1 MLPSIF
7 ISHGSPML
15 MLRDNS
21 TTRFFQN
28 LPSTYK
34 KPEFILVISA
44 HWVTKNL
51 KILYEE
57 SPSLIYDFY
66 GFPKELYDLKYDAI
80 SSKEKSDEIALLFEQ
95 NGISIEKDDFR
106 SGYDH
111 GVWSVLR
118 FMYPDADVPVL
129 QLSIPQTFT
138 EEDYIKMG
146 EILQPLR
153 ENTLII
159 GSGSLTHNL
168 MDINWDENTK
178 DVKDY
183 SIKFHDFVTENLKIG
198 NYKNLIEKAPFL
210 RQNHPTL
217 EHFIPLL
224 VNIGSSKDKIGESA
238 NNVYMHGNLSM
249 DSIVFKG

>member
-1 MLPSIF
+1 
-7 ISHGSPML
+7 
-15 MLRDNS
+15 
-21 TTRFFQN
+21 
-28 LPSTYK
+28 
-34 KPEFILVISA
+34 
-44 HWVTKNL
+44 VTKNL

-66 GFPKELYDLKYDAI
+66 GFPNELYNLKYEAQNDI
-80 SSKEKSDEIALLFEQ
+80 KKSDEIISLFEES
-95 NGISIEKDDFR
+95 GITIEKDDFR
-106 SGYDH
+106 GGYDH

-168 MDINWDENTK
+168 MD
-178 DVKDY
+178 
-183 SIKFHDFVTENLKIG
+183 
-198 NYKNLIEKAPFL
+198 
-210 RQNHPTL
+210 Q
-217 EHFIPLL
+217 
-224 VNIGSSKDKIGESA
+224 
-238 NNVYMHGNLSM
+238 
-249 DSIVFKG
+249 